1 MNDPER
7 KPTPTTQTAVP
18 VEPAAAPV
26 EPATAVPAAIPVEPS
41 IAVQPSRAAAAAPPD
56 TVRELLRRVDA
67 TWAQF
72 LASAARFPA
81 ERMDE
86 HLTED
91 GWTRKQMLFHIGV
104 WHDLTT
110 ERLTKFFLS
119 RTPVKL
125 DHDTETINSRA
136 ARQAIGRTAGEIL
149 GDVEGTFNRLRRQ
162 LQRLTDQQLRAND
175 AWVGEIVAAN
185 TYEHY
190 VEHAADVYS
199 EPEPEP
205 TGRRR

>member
-1 MNDPER
+1 MTDNERQPER
-7 KPTPTTQTAVP
+7 PTQAAVPIEPAAPTEAAVP
-18 VEPAAAPV
+18 VIPSAPAA
-26 EPATAVPAAIPVEPS
+26 EP
-41 IAVQPSRAAAAAPPD
+41 PPE

-67 TWAQF
+67 GWADF
-72 LASAARFPA
+72 RASAARFPS

-110 ERLTKFFLS
+110 ERLSKFFLS
-119 RTPVKL
+119 GNPVKL
-125 DHDTETINSRA
+125 DSDTETINSRA

-175 AWVGEIVAAN
+175 AWVAEIVAGN

-190 VEHAADVYS
+190 LEHTADVYS

>member
-1 MNDPER
+1 MTDSER
-7 KPTPTTQTAVP
+7 KPTRPTPAAVP
-18 VEPAAAPV
+18 
-26 EPATAVPAAIPVEPS
+26 IEPS
-41 IAVQPSRAAAAAPPD
+41 APSGATVPVQSAASTAAPPPE

-67 TWAQF
+67 GWAEF
-72 LASAARFPA
+72 RASAARFPS

-110 ERLTKFFLS
+110 ERLSKFFMS
-119 RTPVKL
+119 GTPVKL
-125 DHDTETINSRA
+125 DSDTETINSRS

-175 AWVGEIVAAN
+175 AWVAEIVIGN

-190 VEHAADVYS
+190 AEHAADVYS

-205 TGRRR
+205 AGRRR